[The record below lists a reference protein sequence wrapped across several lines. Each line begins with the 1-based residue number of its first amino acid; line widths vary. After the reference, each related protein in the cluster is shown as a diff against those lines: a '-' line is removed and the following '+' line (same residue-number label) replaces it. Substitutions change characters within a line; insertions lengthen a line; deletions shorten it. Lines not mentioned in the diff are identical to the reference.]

1 LVHYVDSEQH
11 KSHEKKMQVLFEQ
24 IDTNLLFIG
33 FVVHLLRD
41 FEQNCEENGGFVGDF
56 ELWMDFDFFE

>member
-1 LVHYVDSEQH
+1 
-11 KSHEKKMQVLFEQ
+11 
-24 IDTNLLFIG
+24 LFIG

-56 ELWMDFDFFE
+56 ELWRDFDFFLVTAEIRGQVWWGSLYIRKVFVS